1 MDKRTIIGLVALIL
15 IIGAIVWFVNWDEK
29 EKATPVL
36 SVSAS
41 TTTAVPGDSVV
52 FTLNAKIQMETISGY
67 VMEANISDVT
77 NQASLVEA
85 SGASYNS
92 ATNSLVWTPRDIPPH
107 ESISQTFSVKVNAL
121 PSGSTSTTMT
131 ISFNNELAVEIRPT
145 AVISGGS
152 AMQQVASNY
161 IAPTSGAS
169 EFVPVLLAALLTA
182 GFIFRR
188 RLVGITS
195 GN

>member
-52 FTLNAKIQMETISGY
+52 FTLNAENPNDETISGY

-107 ESISQTFSVKVNAL
+107 ESISQTFSVKVNSL
-121 PSGSTSTTMT
+121 PSGSTSTTMR
-131 ISFNNELAVEIRPT
+131 ISFNNELAVEI
-145 AVISGGS
+145 G
-152 AMQQVASNY
+152 
-161 IAPTSGAS
+161 PTSGAS